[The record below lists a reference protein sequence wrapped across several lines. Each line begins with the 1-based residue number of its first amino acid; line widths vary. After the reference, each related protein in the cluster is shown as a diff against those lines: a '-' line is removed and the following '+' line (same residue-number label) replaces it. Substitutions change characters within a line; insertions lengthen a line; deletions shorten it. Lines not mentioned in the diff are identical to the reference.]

1 MSFFLRNIK
10 MHVMHDSLSPELK
23 SYLLPLDFF
32 YKSKEIPNPN
42 IEPVDAESLPERER
56 TLLDHDR
63 DMTSTLSNHH
73 NSQLYIEVLECVSN
87 DNYLLRMVVLK
98 SKESQ
103 QSVEFGA
110 IGMNLNLFDSDIRN
124 EIEQGV
130 KPLGGLLEQYSVPY
144 KSGPRAF
151 IKITCDELIASL
163 LQVPEGV
170 SLYGRCNELTNSE
183 GFTLADIVEI
193 LPVETI

>member
-1 MSFFLRNIK
+1 
-10 MHVMHDSLSPELK
+10 
-23 SYLLPLDFF
+23 
-32 YKSKEIPNPN
+32 
-42 IEPVDAESLPERER
+42 
-56 TLLDHDR
+56 
-63 DMTSTLSNHH
+63 
-73 NSQLYIEVLECVSN
+73 
-87 DNYLLRMVVLK
+87 MVVLK

-103 QSVEFGA
+103 QPVEFGA

-151 IKITCDELIASL
+151 FKIICDKLIASL

>member
-1 MSFFLRNIK
+1 MLA
-10 MHVMHDSLSPELK
+10 MLDSLSPELK

-32 YKSKEIPNPN
+32 YESKDIPKPS
-42 IEPVDAESLPERER
+42 IEAIDAESLPQSERA
-56 TLLDHDR
+56 LLDHDR
-63 DMTSTLSNHH
+63 DMTSTLMKHH
-73 NSQLYIEVLECVSN
+73 NSELYIEVLERVFN

-98 SKESQ
+98 SKIKNSP
-103 QSVEFGA
+103 VEFGA
-110 IGMNLNLFDSDIRN
+110 IGMDLNLFDSDIRN

-151 IKITCDELIASL
+151 FKIICDELISSL

-170 SLYGRCNELTNSE
+170 NLYGRCNEISNSE

-193 LPVETI
+193 LPVETIR

>member
-1 MSFFLRNIK
+1 

-103 QSVEFGA
+103 QPVEFGA

>member
-1 MSFFLRNIK
+1 ML
-10 MHVMHDSLSPELK
+10 VMHDSLTPELK

-32 YKSKEIPNPN
+32 YESKEISKPQ
-42 IEPVDAESLPERER
+42 IEPLESELLPERER
-56 TLLDHDR
+56 TLLDHDY
-63 DMTSTLSNHH
+63 DMTSTLMNHYD
-73 NSQLYIEVLECVSN
+73 SELYIEVLERVSN

-98 SKESQ
+98 SKDTNEP
-103 QSVEFGA
+103 VEFGA
-110 IGMNLNLFDSDIRN
+110 IGMDLNLFEVNIRN
-124 EIEQGV
+124 EIDEGI

-151 IKITCDELIASL
+151 FKVISDELIASL

-170 SLYGRCNELTNSE
+170 SLFGRCNELTNPE

-193 LPVETI
+193 LPVERKIS